1 MSMVALGLALAG
13 VSAVASSSAHAL
25 LKSGG
30 DKFAVQA
37 WSSVVGLLL
46 ALPFMFWVG
55 PPERI
60 LWPWLLAGW
69 LLHTFYYLALIWSYH
84 SSDYLVA
91 YPIARGITPIFT
103 AVLGILLLGDKLDP
117 LTLAGVVIISGG
129 IVMLSLNGAISRS
142 GLLAAGT
149 AGLLNTAF
157 TLVDAKGMRL
167 AADPANFL
175 VWYYIFD
182 GISMPLL
189 FVIRARGQLTVIA
202 AANARTGIASGVMAL
217 FAFLPTLIA
226 FRLAPVGAVS
236 AIRATSVIFSLLL
249 GGGLLKEYLDGR
261 RVAGALLV
269 TAGAL
274 AIIGATLAG
283 KL

>member
-25 LKSGG
+25 LKSGA

-37 WSSVVGLLL
+37 WSSLLAMMI
-46 ALPFMFWVG
+46 ALPFVFWVG
-55 PPERI
+55 LPERT
-60 LWPWLLAGW
+60 LWLWLFAGW
-69 LLHTFYYLALIWSYH
+69 VLHTLYYLVLVWSY
-84 SSDYLVA
+84 SASDYSVA

-103 AVLGILLLGDKLDP
+103 AGLGILLLGDRLDP
-117 LTLAGVVIISGG
+117 LTLAGVAIISGG
-129 IVMLSLNGAISRS
+129 IFMLSFNSAISRS
-142 GLLAAGT
+142 GLIAAGF

-167 AADPANFL
+167 ATDPINFL
-175 VWYYIFD
+175 VWYYILD

-189 FVIRARGQLTVIA
+189 FAIRAKGQLLNIA
-202 AANARTGIASGVMAL
+202 RANARIGVAAGVMAL

-236 AIRATSVIFSLLL
+236 AIRATSVIFSLFL
-249 GGGLLKEYLDGR
+249 GGGLLQERLDGR
-261 RVAGALLV
+261 RISGALLV
-269 TAGAL
+269 TVGAI
-274 AIIGATLAG
+274 AIIGGTALT
-283 KL
+283 